1 MRDTI
6 IPSGRKRELHPMP
19 AGLSGMIASAARKAL
34 FVRLETIE
42 TGNIVIHEGQSFTS
56 FGTRKS
62 GEPLKAAIVV
72 HDKSFY
78 TDIAFGGSIGAAESY
93 VAGSW
98 STDDLTKLIR
108 IIILNRHVLAGIEG
122 GKARLS
128 VPFHRLLHLLRKN
141 TVTGSRK
148 NIAAHY
154 DLGNEFYSL
163 FLDESMTYSCGI
175 FMNRNSSLHDASIAK
190 YDRICRKLLL
200 CGDDHVLEIGGG
212 WGGFAI
218 HAARHYGCRV
228 TATTISKEQYEYARK
243 QVYQEGLGGRIK
255 IIMEDYRDLNGLY
268 DKLVSIE
275 MIEAVGHHYLEEYF
289 RCCGRLLKQDGMM
302 MLQAITIS
310 DQEYENHKN
319 SVDVIKRHIFPG
331 SCIPSITAMI
341 KAVTEATDM
350 RLFHHEDITP
360 HYVRTLNEW
369 RKRFFDRINDVRRLG
384 YSEEFI
390 RMWEYYLSYCE
401 AGFTERYIGDVQ
413 MLFTKPRSRR
423 PSIIPEIEKTM
434 PHVP

>member
-1 MRDTI
+1 MMRDTI

-141 TVTGSRK
+141 TVSGSRK

-175 FMNRNSSLHDASIAK
+175 FMNRHSSLHDASIAK

-200 CGDDHVLEIGGG
+200 SGDDHVLEVGGG

-228 TATTISKEQYEYARK
+228 TTTTISKEQYEYARK

-275 MIEAVGHHYLEEYF
+275 MIEPVRHHFL
-289 RCCGRLLKQDGMM
+289 
-302 MLQAITIS
+302 
-310 DQEYENHKN
+310 
-319 SVDVIKRHIFPG
+319 
-331 SCIPSITAMI
+331 
-341 KAVTEATDM
+341 
-350 RLFHHEDITP
+350 
-360 HYVRTLNEW
+360 
-369 RKRFFDRINDVRRLG
+369 
-384 YSEEFI
+384 
-390 RMWEYYLSYCE
+390 
-401 AGFTERYIGDVQ
+401 
-413 MLFTKPRSRR
+413 
-423 PSIIPEIEKTM
+423 
-434 PHVP
+434 